1 MFLWMGQV
9 REEERGFEEAARGIE
24 RDIHTLR
31 QIAVIDSQITAVKN
45 MLLSSGGD
53 TALAI
58 PIYRAHIRHEQ
69 GPDLIIVVISTESSY
84 RRNAV
89 SEAGALGLMQIM
101 PLPQSCFCHCW
112 ERPVTT
118 PLILRTTLISGR
130 FIFPALCG
138 NMVATCPWPWPIT
151 LAGPRGQEATGRRIG
166 TGFQGRPG
174 TYRRCQGVTG
184 SLISCKR
191 VYMKEI
197 ARIRYA
203 EEAPYWKTS
212 RTAAED
218 WVEKAKR
225 VIVGA
230 GGRVLAD
237 MVLNVEGKTTYVIK
251 FAMAIDGQEREY
263 RIDWPVLKSRAGDER
278 AAKVQA
284 ATVLYHV

>member
-1 MFLWMGQV
+1 
-9 REEERGFEEAARGIE
+9 
-24 RDIHTLR
+24 
-31 QIAVIDSQITAVKN
+31 
-45 MLLSSGGD
+45 
-53 TALAI
+53 
-58 PIYRAHIRHEQ
+58 
-69 GPDLIIVVISTESSY
+69 
-84 RRNAV
+84 
-89 SEAGALGLMQIM
+89 
-101 PLPQSCFCHCW
+101 
-112 ERPVTT
+112 
-118 PLILRTTLISGR
+118 
-130 FIFPALCG
+130 
-138 NMVATCPWPWPIT
+138 
-151 LAGPRGQEATGRRIG
+151 
-166 TGFQGRPG
+166 
-174 TYRRCQGVTG
+174 
-184 SLISCKR
+184 
-191 VYMKEI
+191 MKEI

-284 ATVLYHV
+284 ATVLYHAVKSLLLLAIPYGPRASHLIWELMPDQKTTVLQAAAQEFQPLLPPAAKVAGDMRAEECEVIA